1 MLVDRGLGDPG
12 AVRPALVDRVL
23 DDRVPTPAAVDEVA
37 LAVLRV
43 DPVVARSPVEDV
55 LSLAPDD
62 GVRAGTAV
70 EGIVAVIAV
79 EAVGPRKADDVVG
92 VRPSRGSCQALP
104 LPGSPARRARVIAG
118 GDDH

>member
-1 MLVDRGLGDPG
+1 MLIARGLGDPG

-23 DDRVPTPAAVDEVA
+23 DDRVPTPAAVDDVA

-55 LSLAPDD
+55 LPLAPDD
-62 GVRAGTAV
+62 GVRAGTALDA
-70 EGIVAVIAV
+70 IVAVVAV
-79 EAVGPRKADDVVG
+79 EAVGPREAGEVVG
-92 VRPSRGSCQALP
+92 AGRPADRVRPIRHPARL
-104 LPGSPARRARVIAG
+104 ARRARVVAG